1 MASHS
6 LRMQDEAEDLSLRA
20 QLLQKQCEILQLQA
34 NLAQADAA
42 GRRAQELARGA
53 SQALEHARHS
63 LQERQRSLVVPD
75 LPLEVMRDLEL
86 AILSLKTGLEA
97 AAPEQREASPPPP
110 ARDRDTEDEPEDGCC
125 NAASQCDGTERQ
137 QGRLSHL
144 PTASACSTRPPTA
157 GTYRVSSCCSSR
169 PQSAVGVSSC
179 CSPAQS
185 RPQSAV
191 GVSSCCSPAQS
202 RPQSAVAAAG
212 SRPQSAAAVRPSS
225 ARPRSAVERRSA
237 RFERKTGAPTFE
249 ELEPQRAARLRR
261 LDTGFILKDL
271 RARLKEDRESREK
284 KLYMLTSRP
293 DLAMVEHPPF
303 FRDDDEQ
310 LVRSPTLL
318 ERVEASNLPRRS
330 TTFRHRLAKYTNT
343 ALVAKVFM
351 DVTQCNN

>member
-191 GVSSCCSPAQS
+191 
-202 RPQSAVAAAG
+202 AAAG